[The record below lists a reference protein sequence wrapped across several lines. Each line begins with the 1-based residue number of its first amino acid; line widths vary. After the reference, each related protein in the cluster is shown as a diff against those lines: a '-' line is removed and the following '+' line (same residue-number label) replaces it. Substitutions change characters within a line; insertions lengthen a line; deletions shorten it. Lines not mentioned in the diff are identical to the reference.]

1 MNKSESKYFNT
12 AMRMD
17 EAFLELLEH
26 KDFAYI
32 TVKEICA
39 KAGVNR
45 STFYLHYETISD
57 LLEESLA
64 YIQKKFWAEF
74 SHTNFLAEKIN
85 TCPTSELMLL
95 TPAYLEPY
103 LSFVRAHA
111 PLYRAAIAR
120 PAIFRSDET
129 YRHMFQHIFDPI
141 LERFGVPMTRRRYYM
156 MFYLA
161 GISAVVGEWIQN
173 DCEDDLDQMI
183 AIIQNCVMP
192 KEYGE

>member
-12 AMRMD
+12 AVRMD

-45 STFYLHYETISD
+45 STFYLHYETIGD

-64 YIQKKFWAEF
+64 YMQQKFWAEF
-74 SHTNFLAEKIN
+74 SHMDFLEEKIN
-85 TCPTSELMLL
+85 ARPTSELMLL

-111 PLYRAAIAR
+111 SLYRAAIAR
-120 PAIFRSDET
+120 PKTFRSDET

-141 LERFGVPMTRRRYYM
+141 LERFEVPMERRRYYM

-173 DCEDDLDQMI
+173 NCKDDLNDVMS
-183 AIIQNCVMP
+183 IIQNCVLP
-192 KEYGE
+192 PERRE